1 MKSQIFF
8 IFISRAPSAYSK
20 NNNNNNNNNQKKK
33 TKKKQNVALLWCG
46 A

>member
-20 NNNNNNNNNQKKK
+20 NNNNNNQKKK